1 MQALLILI
9 TGTPSGVPDIMAHY
23 NMPHL
28 PKLRTE
34 DRLSTYSTLAE
45 MGSII
50 IKVLTKEFFHDDISN
65 DLGSS
70 TSGMG
75 KT

>member
-1 MQALLILI
+1 
-9 TGTPSGVPDIMAHY
+9 MAHY

-28 PKLRTE
+28 PKIRTE
-34 DRLSTYSTLAE
+34 DRLVTYRILGE
-45 MGSII
+45 MGISLIN
-50 IKVLTKEFFHDDISN
+50 LLQEQFFNNDISN

-70 TSGMG
+70 TRSMG

>member
-1 MQALLILI
+1 
-9 TGTPSGVPDIMAHY
+9 MAHY